1 MLNQIDLSK
10 KTPKGT
16 YAKQFDKKSAELGY
30 LGRALRDAKV
40 PVIILFEGFR
50 GTYRGKL
57 INKVISALDPRG
69 FRVYSASKTTE
80 RQKMSPFFTQFWK
93 ELPPMGGISI
103 HHRAWYFLRNEHDV
117 GDPDEAAEWYNVPFH
132 EINDFER
139 TLYLGGYRIIK
150 LFTHISQKQQ
160 EKNIAKDKDSLG
172 SRWEAL
178 TPAGI
183 EGVDYKAYRNVYEKM
198 LTETNTVY
206 APWHVIPME
215 DVRTGILETMDVL
228 ISEFKAALSAAET
241 QKESSQAPLSYAS
254 DPSIPSI
261 LARYDCNK
269 DMDEK
274 TYDEKLKK
282 YQKRL
287 AELQVELA
295 KRKISTVVAFE
306 GWDAGGK
313 GGAIRRLTSAL
324 DPLGYKVNPVSA
336 PNDIEK
342 AYHYLW
348 RFWTKIPEPGEIA
361 VFDRTW
367 YGRVLV
373 ERVEH
378 FTPVKDWK
386 RGYEEINEMEEEWA
400 KQGFIVQNFWMHID
414 PDEQFRRFK
423 AREEDP
429 DKTWKITAEDWRNR
443 DKWDA
448 YVDAVNEMLYRT
460 DTPYAPWTVVE
471 GNNKYYARLKV
482 MSTMIDRM
490 EKALAAVD
498 DKAGSKAK
506 KG

>member
-1 MLNQIDLSK
+1 M
-10 KTPKGT
+10 
-16 YAKQFDKKSAELGY
+16 
-30 LGRALRDAKV
+30 
-40 PVIILFEGFR
+40 
-50 GTYRGKL
+50 
-57 INKVISALDPRG
+57 
-69 FRVYSASKTTE
+69 
-80 RQKMSPFFTQFWK
+80 
-93 ELPPMGGISI
+93 
-103 HHRAWYFLRNEHDV
+103 
-117 GDPDEAAEWYNVPFH
+117 
-132 EINDFER
+132 
-139 TLYLGGYRIIK
+139 
-150 LFTHISQKQQ
+150 
-160 EKNIAKDKDSLG
+160 
-172 SRWEAL
+172 
-178 TPAGI
+178 
-183 EGVDYKAYRNVYEKM
+183 
-198 LTETNTVY
+198 
-206 APWHVIPME
+206 
-215 DVRTGILETMDVL
+215 
-228 ISEFKAALSAAET
+228 
-241 QKESSQAPLSYAS
+241 
-254 DPSIPSI
+254 
-261 LARYDCNK
+261 
-269 DMDEK
+269 
-274 TYDEKLKK
+274 
-282 YQKRL
+282 
-287 AELQVELA
+287 ELA

-400 KQGFIVQNFWMHID
+400 KQGFIVQKFWMHID

-460 DTPYAPWTVVE
+460 DTLMPHGPW
-471 GNNKYYARLKV
+471 LKAIIN
-482 MSTMIDRM
+482 TMPASR
-490 EKALAAVD
+490 
-498 DKAGSKAK
+498 S
-506 KG
+506 